1 MSHFATLVIHKEG
14 ADIDE
19 ILAPFCETDEEFF
32 EFYDFTDKLKKE
44 YSTVTVKRVKMPDGK
59 YYNYGDKIF
68 AKKVSKEE
76 YYKNQ
81 KCPFDYQDSW
91 GYRLCYKKDCP
102 LKEKYRHCTLSEC
115 DKLIAFNKFIMSK
128 VTEEKEKL

>member
-81 KCPFDYQDSW
+81 NGFRSYISSGRNGLNTEYILCDYI
-91 GYRLCYKKDCP
+91 
-102 LKEKYRHCTLSEC
+102 EKGVLLLMFLQR
-115 DKLIAFNKFIMSK
+115 KL
-128 VTEEKEKL
+128 

>member
-44 YSTVTVKRVKMPDGK
+44 YSTVT
-59 YYNYGDKIF
+59 
-68 AKKVSKEE
+68 SKE
-76 YYKNQ
+76 
-81 KCPFDYQDSW
+81 
-91 GYRLCYKKDCP
+91 
-102 LKEKYRHCTLSEC
+102 
-115 DKLIAFNKFIMSK
+115 
-128 VTEEKEKL
+128 